1 MTEINRTRNEKELE
15 PNFEVL
21 KNKECARNRISRDFS
36 KWKS

>member
-1 MTEINRTRNEKELE
+1 MTEIDIKRNEKELE

-21 KNKECARNRISRDFS
+21 KNKEGARNKISKDFS